1 MQVQT
6 EQKGISMF
14 SQNDV
19 LQYVEEEGVK
29 FIRLAYYDLFGIQ
42 RNVSIMP
49 VQLKKAF
56 EKGITI
62 DGAQIFGNSTD
73 GEDLVIKPDASTMI
87 LLPWR
92 SMENGVIHM
101 VCDLYHIDGRKYK
114 PDTRT
119 LLKCA
124 LDQAHDLDLNLLMA
138 SKFEFY
144 LFELDEKGKRT
155 NIPFDQGSYMDVA
168 PLDSGEN
175 IRREICLLLE
185 EMGLD
190 PHKSFHQLGPG
201 QNEIDF
207 HFSEPLDAADEA
219 SLFKWIV
226 RTTANS
232 NGLYA
237 DFSPNPLQG
246 EPGSAMHVQ
255 IRFLPECID
264 KQSAFIAGLLN
275 YLPDVQLFLCPSAA
289 SYTRLAY
296 PTAPQRFNFSDRIRN
311 VMVRIPPLSHDVLE
325 VRLPDAQAN
334 PYLTFALVLFAG
346 MEGIRQ
352 ELKIENIPAKKAA
365 ANLEEAR
372 ILADQSVFVEHYIDP
387 AILQAYKTRG

>member
-1 MQVQT
+1 
-6 EQKGISMF
+6 MF

-29 FIRLAYYDLFGIQ
+29 FIRLAYYDLFGVQ

-62 DGAQIFGNSTD
+62 DGSQAFGNSTN

-114 PDTRT
+114 PDPRT
-119 LLKCA
+119 LLKNA
-124 LDQAHDLDLNLLMA
+124 LDQAHTLDLDLLMA

-144 LFELDEKGKRT
+144 LFERDEKGKRT
-155 NIPFDQGSYMDVA
+155 KIPFDEGSYMDVA
-168 PLDSGEN
+168 PLDGGEN

-237 DFSPNPLQG
+237 DFSPNPLQNQ
-246 EPGSAMHVQ
+246 PGSAMHVQ
-255 IRFLPECID
+255 IRFLGD
-264 KQSAFIAGLLN
+264 SLYKQGAFIAGLLR
-275 YLPDVQLFLCPSAA
+275 YLPDVQLFLCPSAE

-296 PTAPQRFNFSDRIRN
+296 ATAPKRFNFSDRIRN

-346 MEGIRQ
+346 MEGLRQ
-352 ELKIENIPAKKAA
+352 NLKIEDVPIQKVAA
-365 ANLEEAR
+365 SRLEAQ
-372 ILADQSVFVEHYIDP
+372 ILADQSAFVEHFIDP
-387 AILQAYKTRG
+387 AVIQAYKTRG